1 VHSNPQDGRYTYH
14 ELAKELFSR
23 HLYQR
28 SKKEYYSTRRAL
40 VDHYQCLL
48 EVIQMERDIETYNSA
63 QWVEL
68 ALALVNQLF
77 LLPDE
82 DSHTQAI
89 KQILYA
95 YEPTNIERTGEI
107 ARVLRELSQEHFKNQ
122 VNSSARQIAK
132 QLLQLIEAGPRNKER
147 LTAVSYLLEKVSH
160 TPEFPP
166 ELLTRLYHIR
176 RRSYSH
182 FNEYQQAIEDCNRI
196 LELDSKD
203 AKAYRDR
210 GFMYMKLQDYQQAL
224 VNLDR
229 ALELDTQDALSYNW
243 RGVCYRDLQIYQQ
256 AITDLNHALE
266 LDPELAR
273 AYFHLGVVY
282 HELKDYQQALAD
294 LDRALKTDPQDA
306 WAHLY
311 RGISNRE
318 LQNYQQAITDLNHAL
333 ELDPKLAQAYFQR
346 GSIYLWLKDIEQ
358 AIDDFD
364 CSWKLDPKDVNNGW
378 MTEWTKMCVKRPD
391 PGLVERLEAIAA
403 VNPQCYEAYVC
414 RGVVLLLR
422 QRFEEALAELEMAIP
437 LKPQVPDA
445 YFWKGI
451 VYASLGQDEEAMSM
465 LKKALKGNLLPVLVA
480 PFHQLK
486 QVRSDFYEK
495 YVISLLADY

>member
-1 VHSNPQDGRYTYH
+1 MLEHERSSLYRWLTGQPFVHSNPQDGRYTYH

-82 DSHTQAI
+82 DSHTQAS

-166 ELLTRLYHIR
+166 ELLTRP
-176 RRSYSH
+176 
-182 FNEYQQAIEDCNRI
+182 
-196 LELDSKD
+196 
-203 AKAYRDR
+203 YRDR

-243 RGVCYRDLQIYQQ
+243 RGVCYRDLQI
-256 AITDLNHALE
+256 
-266 LDPELAR
+266 
-273 AYFHLGVVY
+273 
-282 HELKDYQQALAD
+282 
-294 LDRALKTDPQDA
+294 
-306 WAHLY
+306 
-311 RGISNRE
+311 
-318 LQNYQQAITDLNHAL
+318 YQQAITDLNHAL

-465 LKKALKGNLLPVLVA
+465 LKKALKGNLLPVLL
-480 PFHQLK
+480 FH
-486 QVRSDFYEK
+486 Y
-495 YVISLLADY
+495 LLTTNF

>member
-1 VHSNPQDGRYTYH
+1 MHSNPQDGRYTYH

-266 LDPELAR
+266 LDP
-273 AYFHLGVVY
+273 
-282 HELKDYQQALAD
+282 
-294 LDRALKTDPQDA
+294 
-306 WAHLY
+306 
-311 RGISNRE
+311 
-318 LQNYQQAITDLNHAL
+318 
-333 ELDPKLAQAYFQR
+333 KLAQAYFQR